1 VVFAGDCTNNPG
13 PYITLSGA
21 LTLNAGVS
29 AKLIF
34 RNNDNPVGG
43 PHEADV
49 TTSVKLEILP
59 PGTTIQFPKQPVLGG
74 VGGNPWI
81 YLQFL
86 TGGGATIGAEYLIG
100 RCVQLG

>member
-1 VVFAGDCTNNPG
+1 
-13 PYITLSGA
+13 
-21 LTLNAGVS
+21 VS

-59 PGTTIQFPKQPVLGG
+59 PGTTIQFPKQRSGPSTLSD
-74 VGGNPWI
+74 
-81 YLQFL
+81 
-86 TGGGATIGAEYLIG
+86 GACSWADARERWEHG
-100 RCVQLG
+100 